1 MNRDE
6 ARRVSLASQLWGRAL
21 QAVILVS
28 GVWIVVADD
37 EPDLVAVVLVMALLL
52 TVIDFSIQWRI
63 ERRRERQ
70 NRA

>member
-1 MNRDE
+1 
-6 ARRVSLASQLWGRAL
+6 VSLASQLWGRAL